1 MFGHLHGV
9 CMPAEP
15 LVRRQSLEGAV
26 GRILCSTEE
35 IRNQQMR
42 RQVES
47 AGLPYAFSAE

>member
-9 CMPAEP
+9 CMPAKP

-35 IRNQQMR
+35 ISNNRCPASRIGRASIRVQC
-42 RQVES
+42 
-47 AGLPYAFSAE
+47 